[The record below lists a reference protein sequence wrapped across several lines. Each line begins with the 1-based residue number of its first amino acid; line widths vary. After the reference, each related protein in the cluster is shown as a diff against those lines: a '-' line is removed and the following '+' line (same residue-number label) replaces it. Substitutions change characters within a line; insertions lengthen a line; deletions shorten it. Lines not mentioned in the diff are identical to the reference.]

1 MDDKKRE
8 ILLKVKTII
17 EKVLNIGEEKITEE
31 SKIIN
36 DLGAE
41 SLDIVT
47 LIMEFE
53 DQFNNKIPDD
63 DIIKLITVND
73 VVNYIYEKTSLNQ
86 KEMNLI

>member
-8 ILLKVKTII
+8 ILIKVKTII

-41 SLDIVT
+41 SLDVVT

-53 DQFNNKIPDD
+53 DQFNNKIPDE
-63 DIIKLITVND
+63 DILKLITVND
-73 VVNYIYEKTSLNQ
+73 IVNYIYEKTSLNQ

>member
-1 MDDKKRE
+1 MDNKKGE
-8 ILLKVKTII
+8 ILIKVKRII
-17 EKVLNIGEEKITEE
+17 EKVLNIGEEKIKEE

-47 LIMEFE
+47 LIIEFE

-63 DIIKLITVND
+63 DIVKLITVND
-73 VVNYIYEKTSLNQ
+73 VVNYIYEKVYLNQ
-86 KEMNLI
+86 KEINLI